1 MKRKKA
7 DPEDFSFRP
16 FRQLKASIR
25 KSPATAEPE
34 KKCPAPPPP
43 PGDHEIF
50 LQAMKDVREIK
61 EFREMP
67 VRKKPVTVIRRQEHP
82 DKEALKTLEGIT
94 RGRLPIRLAD
104 TQEYVEWMNPDY
116 DFSAAVIRRLREGRF
131 AVQDLLDLHG
141 YTVEEADAKIA
152 VFMKDSLLRN
162 LRCVRIIHGRGLKS
176 QKGPVLK
183 GALLNCLSGRYK
195 KNVVAFVTARQ
206 CDGGLGAL
214 YVLLK
219 RHTPAKK

>member
-16 FRQLKASIR
+16 FRQLKSSITER
-25 KSPATAEPE
+25 TSSVVH
-34 KKCPAPPPP
+34 KKECPPPP
-43 PGDHEIF
+43 PPPNDHDIF
-50 LQAMKDVREIK
+50 VQAMKDVREIK
-61 EFREMP
+61 EFRDIP
-67 VRKKPVTVIRRQEHP
+67 VRKKPVKTIRRPEHP
-82 DKEALKTLEGIT
+82 DKETLTILEGIA
-94 RGRLPIRLAD
+94 RGRLPMRLAD

-116 DFSAAVIRRLREGRF
+116 DAAPAIIRRLREGRF

-141 YTVEEADAKIA
+141 YTAEEADARTADFIKE
-152 VFMKDSLLRN
+152 SLMRN

-176 QKGPVLK
+176 QHGPVLK

-195 KNVVAFVTARQ
+195 KNVIAYVTARQ

-219 RHTPAKK
+219 QHGSPKK

>member
-7 DPEDFSFRP
+7 APEDFSFRP
-16 FRQLKASIR
+16 FRQLRSCIR
-25 KSPATAEPE
+25 QNPAPGAPE
-34 KKCPAPPPP
+34 KESPSHPPPTS
-43 PGDHEIF
+43 DHEIF
-50 LQAMKDVREIK
+50 LQAMQDVKEIK

-67 VRKKPVTVIRRQEHP
+67 VRRKPVAAIRRQEHP
-82 DKEALKTLEGIT
+82 DKEALMTLEGIT
-94 RGRLPIRLAD
+94 RGRHPIRLAD

-116 DFSAAVIRRLREGRF
+116 DATPAVIRRLHEGRF

-141 YTVEEADAKIA
+141 YTVEEADARIA

-162 LRCVRIIHGRGLKS
+162 LRCIRIIHGRGLKS
-176 QKGPVLK
+176 THGPVLK
-183 GALLNCLSGRYK
+183 GALLGCLAGRYR
-195 KNVVAFVTARQ
+195 KNVIAFVTARQ

-219 RHTPAKK
+219 QNTTAKK